1 MTYRHIDTD
10 GNNRRAFRVTHNVRY
25 IILDDY
31 NIERRRNRTGK
42 RIHHRRKL
50 KKFRRD
56 LI

>member
-1 MTYRHIDTD
+1 MTYRHIDSD
-10 GNNRRAFRVTHNVRY
+10 GSNRRAFRISHNVRY

-42 RIHHRRKL
+42 RRHHRRKL
-50 KKFRRD
+50 KKIRGD